1 MFVEEKEKYFV
12 TTYTSLWLSN
22 HWATRTEKAYTRPVS
37 IHIYRDEKLSYACV
51 YIIFYKHCQ

>member
-22 HWATRTEKAYTRPVS
+22 HWATRTEKAYIRATGTAQR
-37 IHIYRDEKLSYACV
+37 EGLGGL
-51 YIIFYKHCQ
+51 